1 MKLLNTDRGIA
12 RLLDDGTLEVL
23 DTPHTEL
30 GQAMITGVSDN
41 WGQCKIRI
49 TGVSVRLVLISH

>member
-30 GQAMITGVSDN
+30 GQAMITGVS
-41 WGQCKIRI
+41 
-49 TGVSVRLVLISH
+49 VRLG